1 MGSNPSS
8 SASFQRRQPRSD
20 SRAEHDRVSQ
30 LARFCYPEAMPD
42 RIEVAS
48 TGRARCRACRRAI
61 GKGEERFAEAAPNP
75 VAEGET
81 QHYYHVTCA
90 AERRP
95 KPLAQLLGTLQPP
108 RDDLQPLAEAA
119 ALAIEHHRL
128 ERLGALERAK
138 SARANCR
145 FCRELIEKDAWRVAL
160 QPIEEGRLA
169 AWGFLHL
176 TCVGNY
182 AGVKPSAE
190 RLLRYSELSPEA
202 SQEITR
208 VLEGLPTPE
217 PRAETAE
224 EAAAPDDEGAEPL
237 PG

>member
-1 MGSNPSS
+1 
-8 SASFQRRQPRSD
+8 
-20 SRAEHDRVSQ
+20 
-30 LARFCYPEAMPD
+30 MPD

-81 QHYYHVTCA
+81 QHYYHLACA

-95 KPLAQLLGTLQPP
+95 KAFAQLCAALEPP
-108 RDDLQPLAEAA
+108 RPELTALREAA
-119 ALAIEHHRL
+119 LLATEHHRL
-128 ERLGALERAK
+128 ERLGVIERAK

-145 FCRELIEKDAWRVAL
+145 SCRELIEKDAWRVAL
-160 QPIEEGRLA
+160 QPLEDGRLA

-176 TCVGNY
+176 SCVGNY

-190 RLLRYSELSPEA
+190 RLLRYSELPPEA
-202 SQEITR
+202 CEEISAA
-208 VLEGLPTPE
+208 LAALPTPE
-217 PRAETAE
+217 PRSPAADGKDGPE
-224 EAAAPDDEGAEPL
+224 EEPAGVEQSARGADAAS
-237 PG
+237 